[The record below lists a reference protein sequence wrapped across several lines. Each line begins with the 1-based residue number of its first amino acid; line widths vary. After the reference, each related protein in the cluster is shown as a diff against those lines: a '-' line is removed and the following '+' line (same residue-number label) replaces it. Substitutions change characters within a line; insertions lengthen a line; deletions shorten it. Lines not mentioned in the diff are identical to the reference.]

1 MTTCRVCRGLV
12 EEPRTVYCG
21 EACARV
27 MRLAEAELSPRDR
40 LRRRLVALRARAA
53 GILLRSPARKPTAI
67 DDGEPRVPHELAA
80 EIAAV
85 EAWIETA
92 PRELVT
98 STHARRSART
108 ATQLALL
115 AAAAALLLSG
125 CARAVVLGHVAGVA
139 ILGALF
145 VAASA
150 IGHAVRRLDE
160 RARRGR

>member
-27 MRLAEAELSPRDR
+27 MRLAEADLSPRDR

-67 DDGEPRVPHELAA
+67 DDGAPRVPHELAA

-98 STHARRSART
+98 PTASRRSART

-115 AAAAALLLSG
+115 AAAALSLAG
-125 CARAVVLGHVAGVA
+125 CERAVVLGHVAGVA

-160 RARRGR
+160 DR